1 MLNDGAGRRGRVLCR
16 FGPNRPIITAI
27 YGAAGGATGETPC
40 VPATVYAE
48 ALTTDPEERLLR
60 KLFMAFCAASMSP
73 DFRSEPISESSL
85 VKEEAAGEADE
96 PLEPEELVEL
106 EVDDEELDEL
116 SCESSRLVKEL
127 YADCAPF
134 RSPEL
139 IELNRSIM
147 SWPRPERVEE
157 PEPVSDENPMGGG
170 PLGAEFSK
178 VVSALCA
185 AEMLLLLR
193 AEETLERKVLSGLLE
208 LELEVELELE
218 LEPELDEE
226 FDCDICSIWL
236 R

>member
-1 MLNDGAGRRGRVLCR
+1 LCR

-60 KLFMAFCAASMSP
+60 KLFMAFCAASMLP
-73 DFRSEPISESSL
+73 DFRSEPIWASSL
-85 VKEEAAGEADE
+85 VKEEAAEEADE

-157 PEPVSDENPMGGG
+157 PEPVSD
-170 PLGAEFSK
+170 
-178 VVSALCA
+178 
-185 AEMLLLLR
+185 
-193 AEETLERKVLSGLLE
+193 
-208 LELEVELELE
+208 
-218 LEPELDEE
+218 
-226 FDCDICSIWL
+226 
-236 R
+236 